1 MQESGVTMAKKNR
14 EGYYVGEFERE
25 CTNCGKIFPKT
36 SKTVTLCNK
45 CNSERVKG
53 QTPEQKMLRR
63 VKTRAIER
71 GHDFDLDL
79 VDIVIPDTC
88 PILGIPLVVFKG
100 RSGGQP
106 NSPALDRIDNSKGY
120 VKGNIMVMSHL
131 ANMMKSSATEEQLIL
146 FANWVIKTY
155 TTPLGSNE
163 LE

>member
-1 MQESGVTMAKKNR
+1 MQESGVTMTNRNR
-14 EGYYVGEFERE
+14 EGYYVGEVDRE
-25 CTNCGKIFPKT
+25 CTKCGKIFLKT

-71 GHDFDLDL
+71 GHSFNLDL
-79 VDIVIPDTC
+79 ADIVIPETC
-88 PILGIPLVVFKG
+88 PILGTPLVVFKG

-131 ANMMKSSATEEQLIL
+131 ANMMKSSATEDELVM
-146 FANWVIKTY
+146 FANWIIKTY
-155 TTPLGSNE
+155 TALLESNE
-163 LE
+163 LG

>member
-1 MQESGVTMAKKNR
+1 MSNKNR

-25 CTNCGKIFPKT
+25 CTNCTKIFPKT

-63 VKTRAIER
+63 VKTRAMEK
-71 GHDFDLDL
+71 GQDFNLEIS
-79 VDIVIPDTC
+79 DIVIPDVC

-106 NSPALDRIDNSKGY
+106 NSPALDRIDNDCGY
-120 VKGNIMVMSHL
+120 VKGNVMVMSHL
-131 ANMMKSSATEEQLIL
+131 ANMMKSSASEEQLVL
-146 FANWVIKTY
+146 FANWVLSTY
-155 TTPLGSNE
+155 VTPSEGNDLG
-163 LE
+163 